1 MTNEN
6 EFGGILPED
15 TLPEEEN
22 RDNDISADEFESS
35 PVTEQEAPQ
44 NIKQAVFDTTAEH
57 IEAAKQPVSE
67 EKPEEAVRAEIVYNN
82 SGEGGYTCDMR
93 TTIPKKKRKTSG
105 AKVAALIIAAL
116 FTLTFMTYVSFSIAD
131 ALGAFDMTEKG
142 EVFQMELPEGAN
154 DPSKNEAAKKPGANE
169 KIEEVLSA
177 AAPGSTAS
185 QALTVNQIAEKCRPS
200 SVGIMVETEQ
210 YYFGRVYTT
219 SGVGSG
225 FILSEDG
232 YIATNN
238 HVIEGATRITVV
250 LDDGS
255 EHSAELIGADSIT
268 DIAVVKI
275 EAEGLPVMERGNSD
289 ELSVGDLAV
298 AIGTP
303 ASIELAGTV
312 TDGII
317 SAVGRKIDITDNY
330 GRVVKTMNLIQTNA
344 TINPGNSGGPLI
356 NRYGQVIGINTLKL
370 TDEFE
375 GIGFAIP
382 INGAISIM
390 NQLIRDG
397 EVTDR
402 NDGLV
407 SGKASI
413 GIQCYDITADEA
425 EYYGIPQ
432 AVMVMQVNRSSSAAK
447 AGLSRGD
454 IIVKFNGSDV
464 KTTEDINRLK
474 DKCSVGDEVTL
485 TVFRDSQNAEVNI
498 TFKLDM
504 QVQ

>member
-1 MTNEN
+1 MNNEN
-6 EFGGILPED
+6 EFDKMIPENNLSEND
-15 TLPEEEN
+15 NTESIDNEISADSFEIRENLLPEETPAEKEQVV
-22 RDNDISADEFESS
+22 ISDDSQKA
-35 PVTEQEAPQ
+35 EQEQ
-44 NIKQAVFDTTAEH
+44 
-57 IEAAKQPVSE
+57 
-67 EKPEEAVRAEIVYNN
+67 AEIVYNT
-82 SGEGGYTCDMR
+82 SGTDSGYTCDVR
-93 TTIPKKKRKTSG
+93 TVSSKNSKKSSG
-105 AKVAALIIAAL
+105 IKVAALIIAAL
-116 FTLTFMTYVSFSIAD
+116 FTLTFMTYVSFTIAER
-131 ALGAFDMTEKG
+131 LGAFDKILSDDI
-142 EVFQMELPEGAN
+142 FQMELP
-154 DPSKNEAAKKPGANE
+154 KGANE
-169 KIEEVLSA
+169 NKNPNSGEKIDEILSTPI
-177 AAPGSTAS
+177 PGSSTS
-185 QALTVNQIAEKCRPS
+185 QPLSVNQIAEKCRPS

-238 HVIEGATRITVV
+238 HVVSGATRITVV
-250 LDDGS
+250 LDDGT
-255 EHSAELIGADSIT
+255 EHMATLIGADSVT

-275 EAEGLPVMERGNSD
+275 EASGLPVMERGNSD
-289 ELSVGDLAV
+289 EVAVGDLAV

-303 ASIELAGTV
+303 ASIELSGTV

-317 SAVGRKIDITDNY
+317 SAVGRKIDITDSY

-390 NQLIRDG
+390 NQLIKDG

-413 GIQCYDITADEA
+413 GIQCYDITAEEA

-432 AVMVMQVNRSSSAAK
+432 AVMVMQVNRASSASK
-447 AGLSRGD
+447 AGLLRGD

-474 DKCSVGDEVTL
+474 DRCSVGDEVTL
-485 TVFRDSQNAEVNI
+485 TVFRDSENAQVDI

-504 QVQ
+504 QTN

>member
-1 MTNEN
+1 MNNEN
-6 EFGGILPED
+6 EFDKMIPESIDNEISANSFEIRENSLFED
-15 TLPEEEN
+15 TPAEKEN
-22 RDNDISADEFESS
+22 VVISDDSQKS
-35 PVTEQEAPQ
+35 EQEQ
-44 NIKQAVFDTTAEH
+44 T
-57 IEAAKQPVSE
+57 
-67 EKPEEAVRAEIVYNN
+67 EIVYNN
-82 SGEGGYTCDMR
+82 SGNCSGYTCDVH
-93 TTIPKKKRKTSG
+93 TTSSKASKKSSG
-105 AKVAALIIAAL
+105 IKVAALIIAAL
-116 FTLTFMTYVSFSIAD
+116 FTLTFMTYVSFTIAER
-131 ALGAFDMTEKG
+131 LGVFDKLTSSDI
-142 EVFQMELPEGAN
+142 FQMELP
-154 DPSKNEAAKKPGANE
+154 KGANE
-169 KIEEVLSA
+169 NKNPSSGEKIDEILSTPI
-177 AAPGSTAS
+177 PGSSTS
-185 QALTVNQIAEKCRPS
+185 QPLSVNQIAEKCRPS

-238 HVIEGATRITVV
+238 HVVSGATRITVV
-250 LDDGS
+250 LDDGT
-255 EHSAELIGADSIT
+255 EHMATLVGADSVT

-275 EAEGLPVMERGNSD
+275 EASGLPVMERGNSD
-289 ELSVGDLAV
+289 EVAVGDLAV

-303 ASIELAGTV
+303 ASIELSGTV

-390 NQLIRDG
+390 NQLIKDG
-397 EVTDR
+397 KVTDR

-413 GIQCYDITADEA
+413 GIQCYDITAEEA

-432 AVMVMQVNRSSSAAK
+432 AVMVMQVNRSSSASK
-447 AGLSRGD
+447 AGLLRGD
-454 IIVKFNGSDV
+454 IIVKFNGSEV

-474 DKCSVGDEVTL
+474 DRCSVGDEVTL
-485 TVFRDSQNAEVNI
+485 TVFRDSENAQVDI
-498 TFKLDM
+498 TFNLDM
-504 QVQ
+504 QTN